1 MSDSIPLGLRTTLRA
16 RYVALLMWCKACRHQ
31 AEADLQ
37 ALVDAGKGDVP
48 LKDLRFGAAGA
59 AAISPR
65 RDGEGDAA
73 DGALIRRTS
82 SRNSASAA
90 SPRRRCSTG
99 VMSGAAPN
107 RPSLRLVVTMADML
121 TGAGA
126 SFAGSDCSRVKPTDL
141 RGFALVTIGGTS
153 NATALRFRGGRL

>member
-1 MSDSIPLGLRTTLRA
+1 
-16 RYVALLMWCKACRHQ
+16 MWCKACRHQ

-90 SPRRRCSTG
+90 SPRRRYSSG
-99 VMSGAAPN
+99 VMSGADAE
-107 RPSLRLVVTMADML
+107 PSRLPPRSDDDRLAVRVGIFASSEVLARVVNDL
-121 TGAGA
+121 T
-126 SFAGSDCSRVKPTDL
+126 
-141 RGFALVTIGGTS
+141 
-153 NATALRFRGGRL
+153 